1 MNVQKTPPYNPT
13 FQYSSILKK
22 AFKRGDIK
30 LTKDITGHPLTKK
43 TATLDHTIPKSK
55 GGKSCLSNY
64 NLMNG
69 IVNKL
74 RGSESLKKYVD
85 LESFVEYV
93 IVMLETDTKGFNGI
107 EYLKKWLPNFL
118 KEIRR
123 TDNV

>member
-1 MNVQKTPPYNPT
+1 
-13 FQYSSILKK
+13 
-22 AFKRGDIK
+22 
-30 LTKDITGHPLTKK
+30 
-43 TATLDHTIPKSK
+43 
-55 GGKSCLSNY
+55 
-64 NLMNG
+64 MNG